1 MCIHIVEVWF
11 VIAYGQISS
20 NFDRVAAR
28 RTSVV
33 LFTDD
38 TLNKYQS
45 SFTKLGTSID
55 TKKICFGIAHEQISS
70 VCMDLSARHMIVAGY
85 YRFMLSL

>member
-1 MCIHIVEVWF
+1 MV
-11 VIAYGQISS
+11 AYGQISS

-55 TKKICFGIAHEQISS
+55 TKKIWFEIANGQISS
-70 VCMDLSARHMIVAGY
+70 VFTDLSARHMIVAGY
-85 YRFMLSL
+85 MYYRFMLSP